1 VSSSDFVSAPADE
14 DATAASRRRWGAVA
28 GGWARQRGRFAEVA
42 APVTDAL
49 VTFLD
54 PRPGERILELAAGP
68 GGVGVHVARLV
79 GDRGSV
85 LVSDL
90 APEMVDAARAQVG
103 ELGLGNVETRVVD
116 GQDTG
121 LPSESFD
128 GVVCRFGYMLMP
140 DPVRGL
146 AETARVLRSEGR
158 VAFAVWG
165 DRRANS
171 WGTAATHAL
180 VELGLVEPPDPYG
193 PGPFALDDPDRLA
206 AAVAWRFPSTEAWWE
221 VMRDLSSTLQEALA
235 TADPAGAAAVRDRAV
250 GHLDLRRVAGEVVV
264 DGVAR
269 VALARV
275 ALDRATEDGRSG

>member
-1 VSSSDFVSAPADE
+1 
-14 DATAASRRRWGAVA
+14 
-28 GGWARQRGRFAEVA
+28 
-42 APVTDAL
+42 PVTDAL

-206 AAVAWRFPSTEAWWE
+206 AAVGAAGLSLERVEDVGVAWRFPSTEAWWE